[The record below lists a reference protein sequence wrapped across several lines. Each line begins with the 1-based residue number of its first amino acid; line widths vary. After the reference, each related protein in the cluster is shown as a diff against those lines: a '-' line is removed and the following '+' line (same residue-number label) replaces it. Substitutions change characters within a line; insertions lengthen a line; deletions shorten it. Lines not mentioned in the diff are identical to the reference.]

1 MTRNQE
7 IEKAMAE
14 LAEHGRVAVV
24 ESGRDC
30 DGVQYSGR
38 VHVIRAR
45 LKNFLELEDGIA
57 EWADGPFTLRLERP
71 SVARRIEPALRD
83 LTMEAFE
90 NGHQHLLIGGNQ

>member
-7 IEKAMAE
+7 IEKAIAE

-38 VHVIRAR
+38 VRIIRAR
-45 LKNFLELEDGIA
+45 LKDFLELEDGIA
-57 EWADGPFTLRLERP
+57 EWADGPFRLQLERP
-71 SVARRIEPALRD
+71 SIARRIEAQSRD
-83 LTMEAFE
+83 LALEAFE

>member
-7 IEKAMAE
+7 IEKAIAE

-38 VHVIRAR
+38 VRVIRAR
-45 LKNFLELEDGIA
+45 LKDFLELEDGIA

-90 NGHQHLLIGGNQ
+90 NGRPHLLIGGNQ

>member
-7 IEKAMAE
+7 IEKAIAE

-30 DGVQYSGR
+30 DGVRYSGR
-38 VHVIRAR
+38 VRVIRAR
-45 LKNFLELEDGIA
+45 LKDLLELEDGIA

-71 SVARRIEPALRD
+71 SIARRLEYTSRD
-83 LTMEAFE
+83 LGLEAFE
-90 NGHQHLLIGGNQ
+90 NGHAHLIID

>member
-7 IEKAMAE
+7 IEKAIAE

-38 VHVIRAR
+38 VRIIRAR
-45 LKNFLELEDGIA
+45 LRDFLELENGIA
-57 EWADGPFTLRLERP
+57 EWADGPFRLQLERP
-71 SVARRIEPALRD
+71 SIARRIEPALRD

-90 NGHQHLLIGGNQ
+90 SGRQHHLIGGSL

>member
-7 IEKAMAE
+7 IEKAIAE

-38 VHVIRAR
+38 VRIIRAR
-45 LKNFLELEDGIA
+45 LKDFLELEKRIF
-57 EWADGPFTLRLERP
+57 EWPDSPFHLSLERP
-71 SVARRIEPALRD
+71 SIARRPPCIK
-83 LTMEAFE
+83 
-90 NGHQHLLIGGNQ
+90 